1 MDLKSKLQ
9 KIRMILSDVDGCM
22 TDGALIFDEQG
33 NEIKAFHARDGLGI
47 SIWRRKGGL
56 MGFVTRRCTSV
67 VRKRAEELKIHEL
80 CQGVTNK
87 LEMLDEICK
96 KYELKPEQIAYVGDD
111 LVDLAIMNA
120 VGVSACPADSVPEI
134 LAAADYVCKTVGGRG
149 VVREVIEQILKSRN
163 EWKDFGF

>member
-1 MDLKSKLQ
+1 MDLKTKLQ

-56 MGFVTRRCTSV
+56 MGFVTRRCTPV
-67 VRKRAEELKIHEL
+67 VQKRAEELKIHEL

-87 LEMLDEICK
+87 LKMLDDICK

-111 LVDLAIMNA
+111 LVDLAIMKA

-149 VVREVIEQILKSRN
+149 AVREVIEQILKSRN
-163 EWKDFGF
+163 EWNDFGF

>member
-1 MDLKSKLQ
+1 MELNAKFQ
-9 KIRMILSDVDGCM
+9 KIRMILSDVDGCL

-47 SIWRRKGGL
+47 TVWKRKGGL
-56 MGFVTRRCTSV
+56 IGFVTRRCTAV

-80 CQGVTNK
+80 CQGVENK
-87 LEMLDEICK
+87 IKMLGEICA
-96 KYELKPEQIAYVGDD
+96 KYELSPEEIAYVGDD
-111 LVDLAIMNA
+111 LVDYEIMQA

-134 LAAADYVCKTVGGRG
+134 REIADYVCKTNGGRG
-149 VVREVIEQILKSRN
+149 AVRELIEQILKSRD

>member
-9 KIRMILSDVDGCM
+9 KIRMILSDVDGCL
-22 TDGALIFDEQG
+22 TDGSLIFDEQG

-47 SIWRRKGGL
+47 TIWKRKGGL
-56 MGFVTRRCTSV
+56 IGFVTRRCTAV

-87 LEMLDEICK
+87 LEMLADICQ

-111 LVDLAIMNA
+111 LVDLAIMKA

-134 LAAADYVCKTVGGRG
+134 LTAADYVCKTNGGRG
-149 VVREVIEQILKSRN
+149 AVREVIEQILKSRN

>member
-9 KIRMILSDVDGCM
+9 KIRMILSDVDGCL
-22 TDGALIFDEQG
+22 TDGSLIFDEQG

-47 SIWRRKGGL
+47 TIWKRKGGL
-56 MGFVTRRCTSV
+56 IGFVTRRCTAV

-80 CQGVTNK
+80 CQGVENK
-87 LEMLDEICK
+87 LEMLADICK

-111 LVDLAIMNA
+111 LVDYPIMKA

-134 LAAADYVCKTVGGRG
+134 LATADYVCKTVGGRG
-149 VVREVIEQILKSRN
+149 AVREVIEQILKSRN

>member
-22 TDGALIFDEQG
+22 TDGSLIFDEQG

-56 MGFVTRRCTSV
+56 IGFVTRRCTSV

-149 VVREVIEQILKSRN
+149 VVREVIEQILKARN